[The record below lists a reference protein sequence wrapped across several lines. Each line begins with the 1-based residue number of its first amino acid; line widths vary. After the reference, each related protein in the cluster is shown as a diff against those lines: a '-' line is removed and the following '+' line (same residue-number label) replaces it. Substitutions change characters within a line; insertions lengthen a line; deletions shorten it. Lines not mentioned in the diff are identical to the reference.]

1 MAKDGSCLFRIGYFF
16 YTRTKVGYYYHQR
29 DIAKAREKYPDG
41 QTHSVV
47 QPKQYNDL
55 KILPFPILLDNYS
68 YIVTDDKTNTTIV
81 VDPGDAEP
89 VYNYLKQEN
98 IIPQAVLV
106 THKHWDHSG
115 GNAAMKGYFPGI
127 KIYGGANDNVPNVTN
142 TVNDGETLEFGNLK
156 FSVQV
161 TPGHTVGHVVYLLD
175 GSPFGTQDSLFS
187 GDHLFLSGCGRMFEG
202 SAATMLKSLDN
213 VSEVDKNTLVWP
225 GHEYADDNLDFACH
239 IDPDNA
245 DAKNKFLWVKD
256 QRNKRLCTCPSTME
270 EELAYNPFLRTKQES
285 VLKSLG
291 MVNTETFQTPD
302 DRSRSQAL
310 AEIRHQKDHYKYKL

>member
-1 MAKDGSCLFRIGYFF
+1 YFF

-29 DIAKAREKYPDG
+29 DIAKAREKYPNG

-68 YIVTDDKTNTTIV
+68 YIVTDDKTNTTVV

-89 VYNYLKQEN
+89 VYNYLKEEN

-106 THKHWDHSG
+106 THKHWDHS
-115 GNAAMKGYFPGI
+115 
-127 KIYGGANDNVPNVTN
+127 VS
-142 TVNDGETLEFGNLK
+142 DGEMLEFGNLK
-156 FSVQV
+156 FSVQF

-202 SAATMLKSLDN
+202 PAATMLKSLD
-213 VSEVDKNTLVWP
+213 
-225 GHEYADDNLDFACH
+225 H
-239 IDPDNA
+239 
-245 DAKNKFLWVKD
+245 
-256 QRNKRLCTCPSTME
+256 CPSTME
-270 EELAYNPFLRTKQES
+270 EELSYNPFLRTSQES

-310 AEIRHQKDHYKYKL
+310 AEIRHQKDNYKYKL